1 MKILIAEDD
10 LASRKFLSK
19 FLSRFG
25 QCDITVDGMEA
36 VEAFMSAWDENE
48 PYDLICLDIMMPKL
62 DGLKVLKVIRDLE
75 MEKKVEVKNKSKII
89 MMTALNDKENVMEAF
104 DNGCEAYAAKPI
116 DIQKLT
122 EVLNKLGFESIK

>member
-10 LASRKFLSK
+10 LASRRFLSK
-19 FLSRFG
+19 FLTKFG
-25 QCDITVDGMEA
+25 QCDVTVDGMET
-36 VEAFMSAWDENE
+36 VEAFMSAWDEKQ

-75 MEKKVEVKNKSKII
+75 IEKKVESRNKAKII

-104 DNGCEAYAAKPI
+104 GSGCEAYAAKPI

-122 EVLNKLGFESIK
+122 EVLNKFGFKAL